1 MQKLF
6 ELQKGAQLYL
16 VNFAAE
22 NSQFDWLEILVVYR
36 KSDQHKIINNIS
48 NAKVAAKL
56 LGKVKIENFP
66 NTYNVSNDL

>member
-1 MQKLF
+1 M
-6 ELQKGAQLYL
+6 YL

-22 NSQFDWLEILVVYR
+22 NRQFDWLEIFVVYR

-56 LGKVKIENFP
+56 LEKVKIENFP
-66 NTYNVSNDL
+66 NTYNVLNDL